1 MNGPPPRR
9 GIRSFVLRAGR
20 ITPAQKRALE
30 ELMPRY
36 GLAFAGAPVDLDAAF
51 GRRAART
58 LEIGFGNGDTLIE
71 LAARAP
77 GRDFIGA
84 EVHAPGVGHC
94 LLAADAAGLSN
105 LRVVMH
111 DAVELLRDGIAPGS
125 LDEVLLLF
133 PDPWPKKRHHKR
145 RIVQPAFVSL
155 VASRLKPGGRFRL
168 ATDWEP
174 YATWMMEV
182 IGASPGFRN
191 LAEDGG
197 CVRRPERG
205 ATRFELRGRRLG
217 HRVFDFE
224 WERR

>member
-36 GLAFAGAPVDLDAAF
+36 GLPFAGAPIDLDAAF
-51 GRRAART
+51 GRRAPRV

-77 GRDFIGA
+77 WRDFIGA

-133 PDPWPKKRHHKR
+133 PDDAGARAHLLEVDSELLR
-145 RIVQPAFVSL
+145 RRVEQE
-155 VASRLKPGGRFRL
+155 
-168 ATDWEP
+168 T
-174 YATWMMEV
+174 
-182 IGASPGFRN
+182 
-191 LAEDGG
+191 AEIRAEMDEARAAGQ
-197 CVRRPERG
+197 
-205 ATRFELRGRRLG
+205 L
-217 HRVFDFE
+217 
-224 WERR
+224 